1 MNSQQATIETV
12 MDAIMLAVSGKMT
25 WGGATAAVVSWAFS
39 SQFGVFAGVVI
50 GGCGLLINWYYRAK
64 QDRREQA
71 EHERRMAQ
79 K

>member
-1 MNSQQATIETV
+1 MPQQQATIETV
-12 MDAIMLAVSGKMT
+12 LDAVMLAISGKMT
-25 WGGATAAVVSWAFS
+25 WGGAIGTVISWVFS

-50 GGCGLLINWYYRAK
+50 GGSGLLINWYYRAK

-71 EHERRMAQ
+71 EHEKRMAE